1 MSIRFSAHPIRSIA
15 PALVAGF
22 LLALV
27 LAAPVRIAFAAPA
40 PDGDADQTLSPYF
53 MVLGDDPSV
62 DQLPLKST
70 AAEVDIAGVIADVR
84 VTQTYKNEGKR
95 NIEAVYVFPA
105 STRAAVY
112 AMKMTIGERT
122 IVAEIQEKEQA
133 RQTYEEAKEAG
144 KSVSLLEQKRPNV
157 FQMKVAN
164 ILPGDTIEVELKYT
178 ELLVPTDGVY
188 EFVYPTVV
196 GPRYSNVAEGDAPES
211 EKWVKNPYLHK
222 DEPTP
227 YDFDFSARIAAGMP
241 ISEVVCPSHEVSV
254 DFDGADRAT
263 VRLDPEESDGGDRDV
278 ILKYRLAGENI
289 QTGLLLYEG
298 ENENFFLLMAQ
309 PPERV
314 ETEAMPPREYIFVLD
329 VSGSMRGFPLETA
342 KAVMRDLVGNLQP
355 ADRFNVLLFS
365 GDSRVLAEKSL
376 AGTPENLN
384 KAIAF
389 IDRRRGGGGT
399 ELLPAL
405 RRALGLSSAKEVSR
419 TVVVVTDGYVRV
431 EAETFDLIRN
441 RLNEANLFA
450 FGIGAG
456 VNRHLIEG
464 MARVG
469 MGEPFVVT
477 DAGAARKTGERFR
490 DYVAAPVLTDVSVD
504 FNRFRAYDVEPP
516 AIPDV
521 LAERP
526 VIVFGKWK
534 GKTRG
539 NIEVSG
545 RTPEGAYKETLA
557 VSDHAPKPENGALRY
572 LWARHRIALLSDYQH
587 VSADDDR
594 VETITKLG
602 LEYNLLTAYTSFVA
616 VDSEVR
622 ADGDAETVAQPLPL
636 PRGVP
641 ETAVGR
647 GIARSART
655 FAASPAPAPSAMPDL
670 AQKGLVG
677 GAEPELDE
685 GLPEPE
691 SAPPAYT
698 VELVGDKMVIQG
710 ALSGELV
717 ERVFRRHM
725 EEIATCA
732 RGARES
738 GGPAES
744 EVTLRV
750 VIGGDGKVQR
760 VEVRPNG
767 KPNGK
772 KGPVLESCVSAM
784 VRQWEYDM
792 PVDGQP
798 VTVDYVFRLR
808 PRS

>member
-1 MSIRFSAHPIRSIA
+1 MSTPFSAHPIRPISS
-15 PALVAGF
+15 ALVAGV
-22 LLALV
+22 LLAIV
-27 LAAPVRIAFAAPA
+27 LTVSVRIAFAAPA
-40 PDGDADQTLSPYF
+40 SDGDADQTLSPYF

-62 DQLPLKST
+62 DPLPLKST

-84 VTQTYKNEGKR
+84 VTQTYKNEGER

-133 RQTYEEAKEAG
+133 RKTYEAAKQAG
-144 KSVSLLEQKRPNV
+144 KSASLLEQKRPNV

-178 ELLVPTDGVY
+178 ELLAPTEGVY
-188 EFVYPTVV
+188 EFVYPAVV
-196 GPRYSNVAEGDAPES
+196 GPRYSNLSEGDAPDA

-227 YDFDFSARIAAGMP
+227 YEFGFSARIAAGMP
-241 ISEVVCPSHEVSV
+241 ISEVVCPSHEVNV
-254 DFDGADRAT
+254 DFDGADLAT

-278 ILKYRLAGENI
+278 ILKYRLAGEKI
-289 QTGLLLYEG
+289 QTGLLLHEG
-298 ENENFFLLMAQ
+298 EKENFFLLMAQ

-314 ETEAMPPREYIFVLD
+314 ETDAMPPREYIFVLD

-376 AGTPENLN
+376 PGTPENLN

-405 RRALGLSSAKEVSR
+405 RRALGLSSAKEVAR

-450 FGIGAG
+450 FGIGSS

-516 AIPDV
+516 SPPDV

-534 GKTRG
+534 GKARG
-539 NIEVSG
+539 KIEVSG
-545 RTPEGAYKETLA
+545 QTPEGRYKKRLD
-557 VSDHAPKPENGALRY
+557 VSKHSPKPENGALRY
-572 LWARHRIALLSDYQH
+572 LWARHRIALLSDYQRL
-587 VSADDDR
+587 APNDDR

-647 GIARSART
+647 GIAGSART
-655 FAASPAPAPSAMPDL
+655 LARSPAPAPSAMPDM
-670 AQKGLVG
+670 AKGFVG
-677 GAEPELDE
+677 GAEPELE
-685 GLPEPE
+685 EALPEPE
-691 SAPPAYT
+691 AAPPAYT
-698 VELVGDKMVIQG
+698 VELVADKMIIQG

-738 GGPAES
+738 GMPAEA

-760 VEVRPNG
+760 VEIRPNG

-784 VRQWEYDM
+784 VGRWQYDL

>member
-1 MSIRFSAHPIRSIA
+1 MSIRFSAHPIRSIV
-15 PALVAGF
+15 PALVAGV
-22 LLALV
+22 LLAIV
-27 LAAPVRIAFAAPA
+27 LTVPVRIAFAAPA
-40 PDGDADQTLSPYF
+40 SDGDADRTLSPYF
-53 MVLGDDPSV
+53 MVLSDDPSV
-62 DQLPLKST
+62 DRLPLKST
-70 AAEVDIAGVIADVR
+70 TAKVDVAGVIADVR
-84 VTQTYKNEGKR
+84 VTQTYRNEGKH

-112 AMKMTIGERT
+112 AMEMTIGERT

-133 RQTYEEAKEAG
+133 RQTYEAAKQAG
-144 KSVSLLEQKRPNV
+144 KSASLLEQKRPNV

-196 GPRYSNVAEGDAPES
+196 GPRYSNLAEGDAPES

-227 YDFDFSARIAAGMP
+227 YEFGFSARIAAGMP
-241 ISEVVCPSHEVSV
+241 ISEVVCPTHEVNV
-254 DFDGADRAT
+254 DFDGAELAT
-263 VRLDPEESDGGDRDV
+263 VQLDPGESGGGDRDV
-278 ILKYRLAGENI
+278 ILKYRLAGEKI

-298 ENENFFLLMAQ
+298 EDENFFLLMAQ

-314 ETEAMPPREYIFVLD
+314 ETGSMPPREYIFVLD

-389 IDRRRGGGGT
+389 IDEQRGGGGT

-405 RRALGLSSAKEVSR
+405 RRALGLSSAKDVSR

-450 FGIGAG
+450 FGIGSS

-477 DAGAARKTGERFR
+477 GAEAAPKTGERFR
-490 DYVAAPVLTDVSVD
+490 NYVASPVLTGVSVD
-504 FNRFRAYDVEPP
+504 FEGFRAYDVEPP
-516 AIPDV
+516 AVPDV

-534 GKTRG
+534 GKARG
-539 NIEVSG
+539 EVVISG
-545 RTPEGAYKETLA
+545 QISDGRYRETLT
-557 VSDHAPKPENGALRY
+557 VSKHSPRPENGALRY
-572 LWARHRIALLSDYQH
+572 LWARHRIALLSDYQQ

-602 LEYNLLTAYTSFVA
+602 LDYNLLTAYTSFVA

-636 PRGVP
+636 PQGVP
-641 ETAVGR
+641 ETAVSR
-647 GIARSART
+647 GIGAPRMLGNAM
-655 FAASPAPAPSAMPDL
+655 PAPSAMPDFV
-670 AQKGLVG
+670 QKGFAG
-677 GAEPELDE
+677 SAEPLRESVS
-685 GLPEPE
+685 EPE
-691 SAPPAYT
+691 EDAAAPPAFT
-698 VELVGDKMVIQG
+698 VELVADKMVIQG

-717 ERVFRRHM
+717 ERVFRHHM

-732 RGARES
+732 RGAGES

-767 KPNGK
+767 KRS
-772 KGPVLESCVSAM
+772 PVLESCVSAM
-784 VRQWEYDM
+784 VRRWQYDL

-798 VTVDYVFRLR
+798 VTVDYVLRLR